1 MAKIIS
7 KEAINDWLTYIDY
20 DIIIKDVDLNSS
32 KKLLV
37 LDSIDALN
45 FIREATDNNPINLDE
60 RLQYLVDLCL
70 LPCRNDYYQRF
81 LGYRSQY
88 YRTREDWWN
97 DCWQS
102 IRLK

>member
-45 FIREATDNNPINLDE
+45 FIREATDNNPIHWSSFKTTIH
-60 RLQYLVDLCL
+60 
-70 LPCRNDYYQRF
+70 P
-81 LGYRSQY
+81 
-88 YRTREDWWN
+88 
-97 DCWQS
+97 
-102 IRLK
+102 